1 MPDTSVKIYQST
13 DTGMPSI
20 TGLAGGILS
29 ALDLLVYGSSTL
41 TVSTLVVYNDVATV
55 TVSAG
60 HGLTMIGTIGPVV
73 TIAGATPAGLNG
85 EWRLASI
92 PNSTTC
98 TFATSGIP
106 NQTATGTITVK
117 RAGAGWT
124 KPYSGTNKAVYQNAG
139 TGFCLRVDDSATG
152 AAKVRGY
159 ESMTDVDTGV
169 DPFPTVAQMASLY
182 WMKSTVADGTARPWW
197 IAADDKAFWLFVANN
212 PSYPSSYGVFYFG
225 DYNRIYPV
233 DAYACAIFGS
243 DSSANSGQGYNE
255 ATSVQAGHF
264 IARSQDG
271 LSKSLQFFKTRG
283 GYAGTQPGWMGSTVY
298 STTTGLAPTVATP
311 LLIVTTENSNT
322 MPRGILPGVFSVHRH
337 PLSGTQGD
345 MISDGNSLLMLG
357 RGANNNNSP
366 SYTGLAAV
374 KMDGW
379 R

>member
-41 TVSTLVVYNDVATV
+41 TVSSLVVYNNVATV
-55 TVSAG
+55 TVNAG
-60 HGLTMIGTIGPVV
+60 HGLTMIGAIGPVV

-139 TGFCLRVDDSATG
+139 TGFCLRVDDSTTGSAT
-152 AAKVRGY
+152 VRGY
-159 ESMTDVDTGV
+159 ETMSDVDTGNS
-169 DPFPTVAQMASLY
+169 PFPTVAQLASLY
-182 WMKSTVADGTARPWW
+182 WRKSSTTDGAARPWW
-197 IAADDKAFWLFVANN
+197 MTADSKGFWLFIASTAGYANA
-212 PSYPSSYGVFYFG
+212 YAVVQFG
-225 DYNRIYPV
+225 DFISAHPS
-233 DAYACAIFGS
+233 DPYACSIIGS
-243 DSSANSGQGYNE
+243 NSSADSGQGYKE
-255 ATSVQAGHF
+255 ANAAQDGHYV
-264 IARSQDG
+264 ARSQDG
-271 LSKSLQFFKTRG
+271 VTKSVQFAKTKG
-283 GYAGTQPGWMGSTVY
+283 GYAGAQAGWMGSTIY
-298 STTTGLAPTVATP
+298 SASAGVPTVASP
-311 LLIVTTENSNT
+311 LLIVTTENANFA
-322 MPRGILPGVFSVHRH
+322 PRGILPGVFSVHRH
-337 PLSGTQGD
+337 PAAGTQGET
-345 MISDGNSLLMLG
+345 ISDGNSLLMLG
-357 RGANNNNSP
+357 RGTHDNNSP
-366 SYTGLAAV
+366 SYAGLVAV